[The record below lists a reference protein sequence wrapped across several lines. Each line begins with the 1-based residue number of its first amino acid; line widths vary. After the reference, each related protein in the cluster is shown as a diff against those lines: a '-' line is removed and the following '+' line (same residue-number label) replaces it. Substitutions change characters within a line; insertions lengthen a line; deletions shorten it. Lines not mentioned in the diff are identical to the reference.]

1 MSERSAEL
9 DSRLLRRS
17 DTLSSDVSLI
27 AAEFLAGFQAI
38 QKIDRPAVSIFGS
51 ARIAEETPTYEAARR
66 TARLF
71 AEAGLAVVTGGGPG
85 VMEAAN
91 RGAREGGGLSVGFNI
106 LLPHEQGLN
115 PYCDIAVTFKH
126 FYARKTMFVKAAE
139 GFVIFPGGFGTL
151 DELFESLT
159 LIQTGK
165 IGTFPVVLFDSDYW
179 EEMLTWVREE
189 ALADGLVS
197 AGDLDL
203 VMVTDDPEEAV
214 ERVVSMVEERRSE
227 GSA

>member
-1 MSERSAEL
+1 
-9 DSRLLRRS
+9 
-17 DTLSSDVSLI
+17 
-27 AAEFLAGFQAI
+27 
-38 QKIDRPAVSIFGS
+38 
-51 ARIAEETPTYEAARR
+51 
-66 TARLF
+66 
-71 AEAGLAVVTGGGPG
+71 
-85 VMEAAN
+85 
-91 RGAREGGGLSVGFNI
+91 
-106 LLPHEQGLN
+106 
-115 PYCDIAVTFKH
+115 VTFKH

-197 AGDLDL
+197 PGDLDL
-203 VMVTDDPEEAV
+203 LTVTDDSEEAV